1 MLLMGF
7 KCLGNVFK
15 FGNVL
20 FVVLDYDNIFVFLK
34 GLRIFCWLMNFLGNL
49 WLLYFKW
56 FM

>member
-1 MLLMGF
+1 MLMMGF